1 MQGQGG
7 SESLSSPGAKKQ
19 ESPETLENQEFDSLA
34 SEFDLTSLV
43 GPDWMSPTHSSKD
56 LGMDGA
62 TTRGEPEPEI
72 NEMRASF
79 FGLQTRPAAPPAPFP
94 SRHTAERLVN
104 LYFEH
109 ANPQIPS
116 LHRGEFAKVVD
127 AIYAPVGGSEDGV
140 SDYGYEGVGLGGT
153 ARERYLLN
161 IVCAIGAG
169 IFLTVPEDSSGSGSG
184 TQKGPRKKQKTG
196 SSMNHSDG
204 PRQSEPES
212 YHASAMSHLRALL
225 SQKKRGL
232 DELQA
237 VLLLA
242 GYALLRPVSPGLWY
256 IVGVAVRLAVD
267 LDLHYEDA
275 EAEAKTSENQG
286 LKTKEEGNRE
296 WARDM
301 RRRLWWCVYNL
312 DRLVSTC
319 VGRPSGISD
328 EVISTQ
334 VRRPFFQRYLPLTQ
348 QFSSLPCWTID
359 ISILTK
365 ASSFHLRRKKKCHT
379 RRYPI
384 TTLDFASSSRRF
396 SRSCSSNHIR
406 LPPGQT
412 CMEGNTTTLT
422 ITPSTSKPPT
432 YRTSNPLEPGTGTWI
447 AGWRNGEIQR
457 QSRAPR
463 RE

>member
-1 MQGQGG
+1 MQSRGR
-7 SESLSSPGAKKQ
+7 SESLSSPIARKQ
-19 ESPETLENQEFDSLA
+19 ESPETLDKQEFDNLV

-43 GPDWMSPTHSSKD
+43 GSRWMGPTHSSKD
-56 LGMDGA
+56 LGMGGA
-62 TTRGEPEPEI
+62 TTRGEAEPEV

-94 SRHTAERLVN
+94 SRLVAERLVN

-127 AIYAPVGGSEDGV
+127 AIYAPVEGSDDGV
-140 SDYGYEGVGLGGT
+140 SNYGYEGVGLGGT

-169 IFLTVPEDSSGSGSG
+169 IFLTVPEGSSGSGSG

-196 SSMNHSDG
+196 SSQNHNDG

-275 EAEAKTSENQG
+275 ETEAKASGSQG

-319 VGRPSGISD
+319 VGRPSGIPD

-334 VRRPFFQRYLPLTQ
+334 VRCPFFQCYLPLTR

-359 ISILTK
+359 TSIPIK
-365 ASSFHLRRKKKCHT
+365 ASLFHLRRKKKCHT

-384 TTLDFASSSRRF
+384 TTLGSASSNRRF
-396 SRSCSSNHIR
+396 SRFCSSNRTR

-412 CMEGNTTTLT
+412 CMERNTTTLT
-422 ITPSTSKPPT
+422 IIPTISKPPT
-432 YRTSNPLEPGTGTWI
+432 YRASNPLETGIRTWTV
-447 AGWRNGEIQR
+447 GWRNGERQR
-457 QSRAPR
+457 QSREPR